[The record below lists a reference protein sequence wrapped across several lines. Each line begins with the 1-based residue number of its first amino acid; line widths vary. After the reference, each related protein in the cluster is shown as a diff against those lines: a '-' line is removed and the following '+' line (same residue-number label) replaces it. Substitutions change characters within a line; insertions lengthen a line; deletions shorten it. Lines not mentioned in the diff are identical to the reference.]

1 MTADDAATAAL
12 SAVILEAARYRACA
26 SRTAAT
32 VSFSPLRTAL
42 AFQQEQFFADQ
53 CGELVRAGRIVGK
66 GAYVFAMASYA
77 TCQGLRHYERL
88 LKISERFHVQASHNE
103 VGVAPA
109 EHF

>member
-53 CGELVRAGRIVGK
+53 CVELIGAGRILGK
-66 GAYVFAMASYA
+66 AAYAFAIASFA
-77 TCQGLRHYERL
+77 RIQGLRRFETL
-88 LKISERFHVQASHNE
+88 LGFSEPVHFQAQ
-103 VGVAPA
+103 
-109 EHF
+109 